1 MKGRAQSEFE
11 DISNFWIKQLINY
24 VLILTWRIGSTIL
37 LNLKYYLIE
46 QQKLLIFSFASSTGF
61 QINSLKKFQLW
72 IDQLLI
78 LKFSKL

>member
-1 MKGRAQSEFE
+1 VKGRAQSEFE